1 MTKIERV
8 NWTAPRLAC
17 RLLVRSVVNSVQAYW
32 RFATASMAMM
42 QAASWRH
49 RVAPGS
55 EFCGSVMS
63 NSSDNVGQD
72 GILSHGFSSVQ
83 GVITRHEGSSDN
95 VGQDAILSHAFSSFQ
110 GVITRHEGSSDNV
123 GQDAILSHAFSSFQG
138 VITRHEGSS
147 DNVGQDA
154 IL

>member
-1 MTKIERV
+1 MTKKV
-8 NWTAPRLAC
+8 SVHWTAPRLAC

-72 GILSHGFSSVQ
+72 GILSHGFSS
-83 GVITRHEGSSDN
+83 
-95 VGQDAILSHAFSSFQ
+95 FQ
-110 GVITRHEGSSDNV
+110 GVITRHEGSWDCHYSQRLGLPFTNDISARSAP
-123 GQDAILSHAFSSFQG
+123 AISRTHTPPGRIA
-138 VITRHEGSS
+138 
-147 DNVGQDA
+147 
-154 IL
+154 